1 MALIEINWNPDRR
14 ILRQFGLIA
23 AGLLLSLAVVAML
36 APHWRIVAAIPL
48 QPATLAWIAGG
59 LALGC
64 VLLALAAPR
73 ALRLLYVVLCG
84 IGLPIGWVVSH
95 AMMALLYYGV
105 ITPVG
110 LFFRLIGRD
119 ALERRFDPAAA
130 SYWRR
135 RTPVTDVR
143 RYFRQF

>member
-1 MALIEINWNPDRR
+1 MALIEINWNPPRH
-14 ILRQFGLIA
+14 ILRQFGFIT
-23 AGLLLSLAVVAML
+23 AGLLLALAGTAKF
-36 APHWRIVAAIPL
+36 APQWRIVATIPL
-48 QPATLAWIAGG
+48 RPVTLSWLCGG
-59 LALGC
+59 LALAC
-64 VLLALAAPR
+64 LLIALAAPR
-73 ALRLLYVVLCG
+73 GLRPLYVVLCA

-95 AMMALLYYGV
+95 VIMALLYYGV

-119 ALERRFDPAAA
+119 ALERRFEPAAA
-130 SYWRR
+130 TYWRR